1 MPAIA
6 VIMSVYKSDSL
17 KYVKEALESILN
29 QDYSNF
35 IIFIFRDGI
44 LNSELDMFLN
54 NYAFNNHV
62 VIVGS
67 EQNIGLAAALNYL
80 IDKVLNE
87 TECDYIARMDSD
99 DISRPSRFSTQVKFL
114 ETHTDVDVCG
124 TSCHEF
130 GADFALYE
138 KHLPEEHAALLDFSI
153 SRCPFIHPTVMFRRK
168 VFESGIRYP
177 TSTNLTEDMALWFE
191 LLSKSFVFSNI
202 NEVLLDYRL
211 NKNTLKRRH
220 GLKKALSEVKIRLFY
235 MVKLRRV
242 TAKNIF
248 LIILRFFFH
257 LMPTQLMS
265 IAYKKAR

>member
-99 DISRPSRFSTQVKFL
+99 DISRPSRFSTQVKFM
-114 ETHTDVDVCG
+114 ETHTDVDVSG
-124 TSCHEF
+124 TYCHEF
-130 GADFALYE
+130 GAEFALCE
-138 KHLPEEHAALLDFSI
+138 KHLAEEHADLLDFSI